1 MCYPIKRLFIIIR
14 GVENL
19 DNTKKSFSSVFI
31 YSALVVGLLVV
42 IGAIFP
48 AKFGEITG
56 IISSWVTK
64 RLAGIICYCIQ

>member
-1 MCYPIKRLFIIIR
+1 M
-14 GVENL
+14 
-19 DNTKKSFSSVFI
+19 FI

-56 IISSWVTK
+56 VISSWVTK
-64 RLAGIICYCIQ
+64 TFGWYYMLLYTVILGFVCFSIQSYWKIEIRQTDR